1 MRAHPSALRR
11 DISQPRVEDGAI
23 VVATQ
28 WIDPDQHTVEP
39 GQMLGEVCGVLAIQ
53 HGLHREPNL
62 DQRGE
67 DRREAI
73 VIPCLRDGRTGI
85 AAPDRGDPR
94 RPSSHRA
101 QIDAPR
107 RRNSIHGY

>member
-1 MRAHPSALRR
+1 MRAHRSALRR
-11 DISQPRVEDGAI
+11 DLSQPGVEEGAI
-23 VVATQ
+23 VLATH

-39 GQMLGEVCGVLAIQ
+39 GQMLGEVCGVLAEQ

-73 VIPCLRDGRTGI
+73 VIPRLRDRRTGI
-85 AAPDRGDPR
+85 AAPDRGDR
-94 RPSSHRA
+94 AAEQPSHP
-101 QIDAPR
+101 D
-107 RRNSIHGY
+107 